1 MGVFFSW
8 YQQVGFDETKK
19 PWTKRGTDQGIKR
32 EVPQP
37 FMSVSRAEWMP
48 IIWEQNKNRDLA
60 TLINEGI
67 RQGKIDKKYFINS
80 KNEMAAEPSGL
91 SNLFGGGGTSD
102 GKTSSGY
109 TIPLIV
115 GGAALVAFLIF
126 KKKS

>member
-1 MGVFFSW
+1 
-8 YQQVGFDETKK
+8 
-19 PWTKRGTDQGIKR
+19 
-32 EVPQP
+32 
-37 FMSVSRAEWMP
+37 MSVSRAEWMP

-91 SNLFGGGGTSD
+91 SNLFGGGGTAD

-109 TIPLIV
+109 TIPLII